1 VGVPLNPEADPD
13 VQLMLA
19 VQRGDRFAFEQLFE
33 KHARGVVGFAAQ
45 FVGAH
50 ARAEELA
57 QDVFLQIYRTR
68 ARYLP
73 TARFTTWLYRMVTN
87 ACLSEVRRADHRS
100 RVRLADP
107 LHEQDDDPGSLA
119 EVASSSS
126 EEVVLSQESLN
137 RLRVELDQLP
147 AQQRAALLLARVQ
160 GLSYEE
166 VAEALTTSV
175 SAVKSLIHRATV
187 TLRDRMQEEHK

>member
-1 VGVPLNPEADPD
+1 
-13 VQLMLA
+13 MLA
-19 VQRGDRFAFEQLFE
+19 VQRGDRSAFEQLFE

-68 ARYLP
+68 ARYVP

-100 RVRLADP
+100 RVQPAD
-107 LHEQDDDPGSLA
+107 HFVEQDDDPGSLP
-119 EVASSSS
+119 EVATRSS
-126 EEVVLSQESLN
+126 EEVVLSQESLD
-137 RLRVELDQLP
+137 RLRAELDELP
-147 AQQRAALLLARVQ
+147 PQQRAALLLARVE

-166 VAEALTTSV
+166 VAEALTSSV